1 MYRNLIYAGSLV
13 PSLLLGGFQIKITQ
27 LVRRQAFDDLFFVVR
42 NRKGHMVMY
51 YLFAIVYCALALVVA
66 GYALGWDKTLGNE
79 PLSLSEETL
88 APEEGQQE
96 TTGGSESTLETDTR
110 LFLMSQ
116 SQINDILLYI
126 PAALQGILYII
137 HMREIES
144 AFDDSVVAAEH
155 HQLLPP
161 GSSDYVGLRS
171 SPRQYTETP
180 ISNVISDK
188 PAQSDE
194 EMQFKTSQRRDND
207 FANMKEASTA
217 TSGVPRNL
225 EGPRESFAVNLTDM
239 VRDFDINN
247 RASM

>member
-42 NRKGHMVMY
+42 HRKGHMVMY
-51 YLFAIVYCALALVVA
+51 YLFAIIYCVLALVVA
-66 GYALGWDKTLGNE
+66 CYAIGWDKTLGNE

-88 APEEGQQE
+88 APEEEPQGDAD
-96 TTGGSESTLETDTR
+96 GGESALETDAR

-180 ISNVISDK
+180 GSNAICDQ
-188 PAQSDE
+188 PLQTDE
-194 EMQFKTSQRRDND
+194 SMRFTKT
-207 FANMKEASTA
+207 
-217 TSGVPRNL
+217 
-225 EGPRESFAVNLTDM
+225 
-239 VRDFDINN
+239 
-247 RASM
+247 